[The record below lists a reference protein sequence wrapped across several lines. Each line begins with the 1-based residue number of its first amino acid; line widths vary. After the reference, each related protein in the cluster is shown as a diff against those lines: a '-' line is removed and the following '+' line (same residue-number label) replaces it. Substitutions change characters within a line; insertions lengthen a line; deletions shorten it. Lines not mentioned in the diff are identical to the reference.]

1 MKNKILLKIKRF
13 LKTDKTTISELHI
26 ENNFICYTL
35 EPFDSELTYKN
46 SKTEIIEVKR
56 NIEKSGR
63 KMAIVSG
70 LYQIQFKISPTF
82 SNKKIYASGD
92 FTTLKYLFN
101 SDKGLYLPYIIN
113 PSHNNTLFHIG
124 NFAKDTF
131 GCVLPGLSFGKNCVN
146 NSKDA
151 LFLLLKGLD
160 YIFGAGIKCECLI
173 ESGVIENE

>member
-35 EPFDSELTYKN
+35 EPFDSGLTYKN

-70 LYQIQFKISPTF
+70 LYQIQFRISPTF
-82 SNKKIYASGD
+82 SKKSSYIKEP
-92 FTTLKYLFN
+92 FTKLYNLYEAEE
-101 SDKGLYLPYIIN
+101 GLHFPYIIN
-113 PSHNNTLFHIG
+113 PSHCNTLFHIG
-124 NFAKDTF
+124 NFEKDTD
-131 GCVLPGLSFGKNCVN
+131 GCVLPGLSFNKNSVS
-146 NSKDA
+146 NSRDA
-151 LFLLLKGLD
+151 LFILLKKLNDYLD
-160 YIFGAGIKCECLI
+160 KNINFECLI
-173 ESGVIENE
+173 ENK